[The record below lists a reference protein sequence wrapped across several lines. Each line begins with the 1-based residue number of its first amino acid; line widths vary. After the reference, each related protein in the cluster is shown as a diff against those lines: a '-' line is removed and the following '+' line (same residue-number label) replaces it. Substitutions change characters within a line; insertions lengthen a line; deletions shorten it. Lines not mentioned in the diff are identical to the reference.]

1 MYTPARLEKGVGGMQ
16 KTRIILGT
24 YNHIPEGAGESDFE
38 SAYQVCWRPFL
49 SVLYRF
55 PEISAA
61 LHYSGT
67 VLIWLEKRHPEFLM
81 LLDEMSLRKQIE
93 ILGGAFFAPLM
104 PVIPGSDRLGQIE
117 MLTTFLRKTFNKKPH
132 GFWLQ
137 DYAWE
142 SSMPSVLKACGFDYT
157 FLMEG
162 HFRQTGVAAGD
173 LDAPFLTEDQGRSI
187 AVFPVYDAT
196 ESLPS
201 PMPVEKAIDWILKE
215 AGDCPLVS
223 IMYDGN
229 SVAELWTLSGLES
242 PDVLF
247 ERSFAAL
254 QKNALV
260 YETTLPARHFKSMKH
275 FRKAYFPSCSSL
287 ALSRAASGGV
297 SLPARISP
305 DPEAFGISLSPPI
318 RSNARSILVADETAG
333 RLYAKM
339 QYVRILVGQL
349 RGDKSRKKTA
359 QEELWRGQCGAAY
372 WCGQEGGIRNPG
384 IRGRAFSALLEAE
397 KITRPH
403 GYSSE
408 GLIRTDLDFD
418 GEKELLFQ
426 GGDTNVYAHLRG
438 GAVFELDS
446 LSSCTNYVNSAPAAG
461 GESVACCL
469 DRIYSRREGGR
480 DEGSFAT
487 SHYSLQDQAKP
498 GKSAILGR
506 EGWWIKD
513 SRRHSLAIH
522 KTYGFASTGFSLG
535 YEIEN
540 RESEN
545 LHFFFSSEFN
555 LSPGIR
561 PDAFRLFAL
570 DGRESR
576 QFPGDTIFHGENST
590 GFRTENDSLGES
602 LEIRSDTPFLL
613 SCMPIYADF
622 SQIISTPNYSSFQG
636 CKILPIWEISLE
648 AGASRHF
655 SLTVEIKAL

>member
-1 MYTPARLEKGVGGMQ
+1 MQ
-16 KTRIILGT
+16 KTRIIFGT

-55 PEISAA
+55 PEISAV

-67 VLIWLEKRHPEFLM
+67 VLQWLEKRHPEFLM

-93 ILGGAFFAPLM
+93 LLGGAFFAPLM

-117 MLTTFLRKTFNKKPH
+117 MLTTFLRKSFNKKPH
-132 GFWLQ
+132 GFWIQ

-142 SSMPSVLKACGFDYT
+142 SSMPSILRTCGFDYT

-162 HFRQTGVAAGD
+162 HFRQAGIAPGD

-201 PMPVEKAIDWILKE
+201 PMPVEKAIDWILRDSGE
-215 AGDCPLVS
+215 CPLVS
-223 IMYDGN
+223 LMYDGN
-229 SVAELWTLSGLES
+229 SVSELWMLSGLES

-260 YETTLPARHFKSMKH
+260 YETTLPARFFKSIKH
-275 FRKAYFPSCSSL
+275 FRKAYFPSCTSL
-287 ALSRAASGGV
+287 ALARAASGGL
-297 SLPARISP
+297 SFPAQISADRIPACLPLAS
-305 DPEAFGISLSPPI
+305 AYH
-318 RSNARSILVADETAG
+318 SNARSILVADEAAG

-372 WCGQEGGIRNPG
+372 WCGQDGGIRNPG
-384 IRGRAFSALLEAE
+384 IRARAFSALLDAE
-397 KITRPH
+397 KTTRPH
-403 GYSSE
+403 GYSAE

-426 GGDTNVYAHLRG
+426 GGDTNVYVHLRG

-446 LSSCTNYVNSAPAAG
+446 LTSRTNYVNSSQASSL
-461 GESVACCL
+461 ESAYCCL
-469 DRIYSRREGGR
+469 DRIFADKWGGH
-480 DEGSFAT
+480 DAGTFAS

-498 GKSAILGR
+498 GQSAILGR

-513 SRRHSLAIH
+513 SRRYSLAIH
-522 KTYGFASTGFSLG
+522 KTYGFYSTGFSLG

-540 RESEN
+540 RENET
-545 LHFFFSSEFN
+545 LHFYFSSEFN
-555 LSPGIR
+555 LSPGVH
-561 PDAFRLFAL
+561 PEDFRLFAL
-570 DGRESR
+570 EGRHFRVFSGEEA
-576 QFPGDTIFHGENST
+576 FHGENST
-590 GFRTENDSLGES
+590 GFRMENDSLGEF
-602 LEIRSDTPFLL
+602 LEIRSDSPFFLT
-613 SCMPIYADF
+613 CVPVFAEF
-622 SQIISTPNYSSFQG
+622 TQAISTANYSSFQG
-636 CKILPIWEISLE
+636 CKILPVWDMELD
-648 AGASRHF
+648 AGSSRHF
-655 SLTVEIKAL
+655 SITVEIGTL